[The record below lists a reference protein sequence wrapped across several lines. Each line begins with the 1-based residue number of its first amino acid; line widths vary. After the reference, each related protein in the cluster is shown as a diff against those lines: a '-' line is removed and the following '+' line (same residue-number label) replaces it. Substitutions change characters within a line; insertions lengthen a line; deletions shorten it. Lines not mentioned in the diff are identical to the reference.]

1 MQIKSEKYHLPLKYC
16 RQCIN
21 VSLHCVD
28 VSGLR
33 VQQQTPQQP
42 GPNTT
47 TTTVPTQ
54 STPLKTDGST
64 PKQPSFETPPAAPTT
79 TTTTN
84 HYCDEVKTIMKKLEG
99 LSEEE
104 VIKKVVPVIEGLDSQ
119 PVIQELVG
127 ALSEKALDDPLFSCI
142 AAKISQKLWDNES
155 IHQFVRNPLLSRTQ
169 SLYSRRKE
177 LATAGRYHGL
187 CVYVSELFRVL
198 RVPRVVGIPLRPMCL
213 PVVELMTGLMTGL
226 LKGGGAPSEQDVQCF
241 YQQMMGIGAIIMEC
255 MQVRVVGD

>member
-1 MQIKSEKYHLPLKYC
+1 M
-16 RQCIN
+16 
-21 VSLHCVD
+21 
-28 VSGLR
+28 
-33 VQQQTPQQP
+33 QQQTPQQP
-42 GPNTT
+42 GPNTTT

-79 TTTTN
+79 VTTTTN
-84 HYCDEVKTIMKKLEG
+84 HCDEVKTIMKKLEG

-104 VIKKVVPVIEGLDSQ
+104 VIRKVVPVIEGLDSQ
-119 PVIQELVG
+119 AVIQELVE
-127 ALSEKALDDPLFSCI
+127 ALSEKALDEPLFSCI

-198 RVPRVVGIPLRPMCL
+198 RIRGRPLRPMCL
-213 PVVELMTGLMTGL
+213 PVVELMTGL
-226 LKGGGAPSEQDVQCF
+226 LKGGGAPSEEDVQCF

-255 MQVRVVGD
+255 MQVGLLVIEALPPLPMM